1 MGAGEKKDVNSLET
15 SAPSSRE
22 GRGAGDWVHRS
33 WLCDKAPKTLNYGV
47 HRASGLVNT
56 FMCQKGGVPHLHG
69 DRHFCTQNFSGPH
82 LTYLFCW
89 LFFCSLYKPVN
100 LSKIPWRR
108 KWQATA
114 IFLPGK
120 SCGQRSLGATV
131 HGVTKNWTRLSDKT
145 AAAAVQI
152 IKPAKGIM
160 GIPVCSQAG
169 QGCG

>member
-1 MGAGEKKDVNSLET
+1 MGFTRV
-15 SAPSSRE
+15 
-22 GRGAGDWVHRS
+22 
-33 WLCDKAPKTLNYGV
+33 
-47 HRASGLVNT
+47 SGLVNT

-131 HGVTKNWTRLSDKT
+131 HGVTKNWTRLSDET
-145 AAAAVQI
+145 AAVAVQI
-152 IKPAKGIM
+152 SKAAKASWESLFVAKLDRGVGNLETHSLLATGIWR
-160 GIPVCSQAG
+160 GITLVGLNP
-169 QGCG
+169 